1 MKLIQNILAIDFI
14 LYLARHWLSNF
25 KTSAYPLY
33 WPGGDKGGGGG
44 RGGSNI
50 PSYQLVRIAFYLTN
64 SRGLR
69 NRRFLHLGSV
79 RDPVGC
85 PSCPT
90 AVINMALV
98 KG

>member
-44 RGGSNI
+44 EGGEQYSILSTCQDSFLSNKQQRFEE
-50 PSYQLVRIAFYLTN
+50 SSF
-64 SRGLR
+64 SSFGL
-69 NRRFLHLGSV
+69 S
-79 RDPVGC
+79 
-85 PSCPT
+85 
-90 AVINMALV
+90 
-98 KG
+98 KGPCRLPFVPHCCH

>member
-44 RGGSNI
+44 GGWGAI
-50 PSYQLVRIAFYLTN
+50 F
-64 SRGLR
+64 
-69 NRRFLHLGSV
+69 HL
-79 RDPVGC
+79 
-85 PSCPT
+85 
-90 AVINMALV
+90 INLS
-98 KG
+98 G

>member
-14 LYLARHWLSNF
+14 LCLARHWLSNF

-33 WPGGDKGGGGG
+33 WPGEDKGGGGG
-44 RGGSNI
+44 GQYSILSTCQDSFLSNKQQRFEE
-50 PSYQLVRIAFYLTN
+50 SSF
-64 SRGLR
+64 SSFGLSKGPC
-69 NRRFLHLGSV
+69 HGY
-79 RDPVGC
+79 